1 MPGLLFSAPNLAV
14 VAYAEVDGV
23 EGASTACNSG
33 VETTRTGLGVYVVI
47 LPTTLAQEHTR
58 DLIMVQLKQSSDGSG
73 IVAKVSE
80 LEDDQSVTKTINV
93 WSASQAAADV
103 IPTRI
108 DSSFMLLILRTTISP
123 PVGAPT

>member
-93 WSASQAAADV
+93 WSADQAIV
-103 IPTRI
+103 VPTRI
-108 DSSFMLLILRTTISP
+108 DSSFILLILRTTISP